1 MADIMHQAG
10 QRKTEQEELVDW
22 VQEDFNVP
30 GYHCMTG
37 EEMAGS
43 LQNEP
48 ETEDEEEATDV
59 QQVPS
64 LAAGLEAI
72 STCLIFTDNV
82 GKFLAEHN

>member
-1 MADIMHQAG
+1 MV
-10 QRKTEQEELVDW
+10 T
-22 VQEDFNVP
+22 
-30 GYHCMTG
+30 HCMTG

-48 ETEDEEEATDV
+48 EKEDEEATDV

-72 STCLIFTDNV
+72 LTCLIFTDNV
-82 GKFLAEHN
+82 GKLLAEHNEGLHIMRMKIFKLLDAK